1 MEVVMRLKS
10 FLFAVTV
17 MFLCNSTNSHAS
29 GVYKV
34 QHKSAVVIAM
44 FGTSVEPALQ
54 SLINIR
60 REIEQRFPSTEVRIA
75 FTSNIIRKKWQR
87 RAKDPEYIKAHPE
100 IPEDILHVKT
110 PLATIAD
117 LQNVG
122 YNNIVIQ
129 PTHVSMGEEF
139 LDLHTYVKA
148 LMDMG
153 TFKKPKYKPF
163 HKVALGRPALGT
175 YGTKFPYSEDIIIL
189 AKAMAPDAKLAGQ
202 ENAGIVYMG
211 HGNEYFPGSGGAY
224 LEFAAKMRKMYP
236 GVVTTIGNVEGF
248 PGIEDIMEALEL
260 YGVKKV
266 ILKPFMVVAGDHSIN
281 DMAGDEE
288 DSWKSILVKNGF
300 EVVPVTKGLGENDDF
315 CNIFVNHAVD
325 AAKGAGID
333 LK

>member
-1 MEVVMRLKS
+1 MKLKS
-10 FLFAVTV
+10 FFFAVAV
-17 MFLCNSTNSHAS
+17 VFLCNSTNSHAS
-29 GVYKV
+29 GDYKV

-44 FGTSVEPALQ
+44 FGTTVEPALQ
-54 SLINIR
+54 SLISIR
-60 REIEQRFPSTEVRIA
+60 TKIEQKFPRTEIRIA

-87 RAKDPEYIKAHPE
+87 RAQDPEYTKAHPE

-122 YNNIVIQ
+122 YDNIVIQ
-129 PTHVSMGEEF
+129 PTHVSMGAEF
-139 LDLHTYVKA
+139 LDLRTYVKA

-163 HKVALGRPALGT
+163 HKIALGRPALGA
-175 YGTKFPYSEDIIIL
+175 YGTKFPYSEDIVTL
-189 AKAMAPDAKLAGQ
+189 AAAMAPDAKLARQ
-202 ENAGIVYMG
+202 ENAGIVYLG

-224 LEFAAKMRKMYP
+224 LEFAARMRKMYP
-236 GVVTTIGNVEGF
+236 EVVTTIGTVEGF
-248 PGIEDIMEALEL
+248 PGVEDVMESLKL
-260 YGVKKV
+260 YDVKKV

-288 DSWKSILVKNGF
+288 DSWKSILLKNGF
-300 EVVPVTKGLGENDDF
+300 EVVTVTRGLGDNDNVVD
-315 CNIFVNHAVD
+315 IFVDHAAD
-325 AAKGAGID
+325 AAEEAGID